1 MGKNQIIVMQTTIN
15 YIHSVDPSK
24 LEEIFGGNEYDKK
37 YVGEQETPE
46 TMYYVIQ

>member
-1 MGKNQIIVMQTTIN
+1 MQTTIN

-37 YVGEQETPE
+37 YVGEQEIPE
-46 TMYYVIQ
+46 AIYYVIQ